1 MTASTHTIGKTIAA
15 SRKAVTAGVLA
26 ATAAAAF
33 IATPAMAD
41 PWRGGYYRHHGGD
54 STGAA
59 IAGGIVGLAV
69 GAAIAGSDH
78 DRVVYR
84 ERYYEP
90 EYYPGPA
97 YYPAPV
103 YYPAPYYGRP
113 YYARPYYAYPYRYQY
128 RHYWHRGW

>member
-1 MTASTHTIGKTIAA
+1 MMIAPNALGKTLGKSLATAA
-15 SRKAVTAGVLA
+15 LA
-26 ATAAAAF
+26 ATA
-33 IATPAMAD
+33 IATIASPAMAD

-69 GAAIAGSDH
+69 GAAIAGSGR

-84 ERYYEP
+84 ETYYEP
-90 EYYPGPA
+90 EYYPAPA

-103 YYPAPYYGRP
+103 YYPAPRYYQGPSYYYGRP
-113 YYARPYYAYPYRYQY
+113 YHARPWRYE
-128 RHYWHRGW
+128 HRGYWRRGW